1 MKRILQGLAFA
12 ISVVGLLQ
20 PVSAKVIK
28 FEILRTESPAFEGRS
43 FVQLAPMT
51 VSSRAPQLLL
61 HPMILTIRL
70 S

>member
-12 ISVVGLLQ
+12 ISVMALLQ

-28 FEILRTESPAFEGRS
+28 FEILRTNRLHSKAVRS
-43 FVQLAPMT
+43 LQLAPMT